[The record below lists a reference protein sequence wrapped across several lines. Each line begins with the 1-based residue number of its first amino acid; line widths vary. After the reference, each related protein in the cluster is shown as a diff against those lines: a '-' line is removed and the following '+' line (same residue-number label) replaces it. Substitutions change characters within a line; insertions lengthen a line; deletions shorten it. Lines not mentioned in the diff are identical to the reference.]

1 MGRSSRRPH
10 SDHDPSYNAVLTW
23 SSCFKANI
31 IIDAVTPEPHEV
43 IIGLSSSIPALE
55 KIDCNSVSGF
65 SRL

>member
-43 IIGLSSSIPALE
+43 IIGLSSSIPARE
-55 KIDCNSVSGF
+55 KIDSNSVSGF
-65 SRL
+65 NWL